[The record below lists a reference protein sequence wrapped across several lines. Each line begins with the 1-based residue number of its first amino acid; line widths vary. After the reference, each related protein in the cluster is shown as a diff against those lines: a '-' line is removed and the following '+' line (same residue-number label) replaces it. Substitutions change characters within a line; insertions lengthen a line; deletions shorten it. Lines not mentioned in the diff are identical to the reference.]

1 MLHNT
6 LEYKSSLLCI
16 AWVWAEISSITINT
30 VCLHEGTAQRDVC
43 LQIHLSNTADM
54 TDRRAVRWQ
63 MPARWWPSCRTC
75 SWWQERK
82 KKKWGFGKDGL
93 KQTAEWMDGWTA
105 GDAQHFSHSSALF
118 LGVCLSLLPFIC
130 SGAEKTR
137 SFPPLKKP
145 LWKQKAV
152 EEIKLHKIILSPTVT
167 NERYQLYSRSIS
179 SFHQWTC

>member
-1 MLHNT
+1 MLEKKKTLFIHCSTWDTGLHNTPYRNKPVRAQQIMLHNT

-82 KKKWGFGKDGL
+82 KKNGGL
-93 KQTAEWMDGWTA
+93 AKTGSNKQLNGWTD
-105 GDAQHFSHSSALF
+105 GQLVTLNTFHIPLRYF
-118 LGVCLSLLPFIC
+118 LVFVFPCCHLSVQ
-130 SGAEKTR
+130 EQRKQDH
-137 SFPPLKKP
+137 FPP
-145 LWKQKAV
+145 
-152 EEIKLHKIILSPTVT
+152 
-167 NERYQLYSRSIS
+167 
-179 SFHQWTC
+179 